1 MESLAQTE
9 RLVLFKNQFA
19 ISPLMIKQSNP
30 EGRGIW
36 IPLMMMIIEFLEQRV
51 VSPLKDNAE

>member
-30 EGRGIW
+30 EGWGIW
-36 IPLMMMIIEFLEQRV
+36 IPLMMMIIDFLEQRV